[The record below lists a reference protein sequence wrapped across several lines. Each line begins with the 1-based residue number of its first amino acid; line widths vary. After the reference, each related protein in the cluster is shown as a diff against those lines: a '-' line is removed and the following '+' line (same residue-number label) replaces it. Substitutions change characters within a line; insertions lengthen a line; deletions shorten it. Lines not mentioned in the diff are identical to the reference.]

1 MISLFEHTYIHTC
14 IYTNGGGQR
23 ITITC
28 LAFRLGNQKKVCKIW
43 SHALEFGSVRLPLA
57 NDKKSPLQDLE
68 SCTRV
73 WLGKTPL
80 ANGKEKS
87 RLKHIGSFTGV
98 WLGKTPLLLMG
109 TKKMFATLKV
119 MHLSLVG

>member
-1 MISLFEHTYIHTC
+1 M
-14 IYTNGGGQR
+14 
-23 ITITC
+23 
-28 LAFRLGNQKKVCKIW
+28 
-43 SHALEFGSVRLPLA
+43 VRLPLA

-87 RLKHIGSFTGV
+87 CLKHIGSFTGV

-109 TKKMFATLKV
+109 TKKDVCNVESNALEFGWVRLPPC
-119 MHLSLVG
+119 